1 MDAVA
6 EAKMDAKDFF
16 AQLSK
21 GRKVVERT
29 IDGEEIELTLRFP
42 SMLEAEQVYDIIA
55 GLRYDSDLELE
66 RNRLIQ
72 MACCICIEGV
82 TFENVIAFLSRFP
95 PMPIVVLECLR
106 LLQIGDDD
114 LQRLKIDT
122 RHLFGISE
130 LAKQKV

>member
-72 MACCICIEGV
+72 LACCICIEGV
-82 TFENVIAFLSRFP
+82 TFENVIAFPSRFP
-95 PMPIVVLECLR
+95 PMPKVVLECLR

-122 RHLFGISE
+122 RHLSGISE

>member
-16 AQLSK
+16 AQLDK

-42 SMLEAEQVYDIIA
+42 SMLEAEHVYDIIA

-66 RNRLIQ
+66 RNRLVQI
-72 MACCICIEGV
+72 ACCICIEGV

-95 PMPIVVLECLR
+95 PMPKVVLECLR

-122 RHLFGISE
+122 RHLSTTSE
-130 LAKQKV
+130 LA

>member
-1 MDAVA
+1 
-6 EAKMDAKDFF
+6 MDAKDFF
-16 AQLSK
+16 AKLSK

-66 RNRLIQ
+66 RNRLVQI
-72 MACCICIEGV
+72 ACCICIEGV

-95 PMPIVVLECLR
+95 PMPKVVLECLR
-106 LLQIGDDD
+106 LLQIGEDDM
-114 LQRLKIDT
+114 QRLKIDT
-122 RHLFGISE
+122 RHPPAATE
-130 LAKQKV
+130 LS

>member
-66 RNRLIQ
+66 RNRLVQI
-72 MACCICIEGV
+72 ACCICIEGV

-95 PMPIVVLECLR
+95 PMPKVVLECLR

-122 RHLFGISE
+122 RHLSTTSE
-130 LAKQKV
+130 LA